1 MKEYL
6 QSVFKSYHEL
16 PQRVDKTHHIYQTV
30 VRKIPASL
38 KEQLKRSDFIYT
50 GSVGKGYV
58 TPHPWVSILNMNITR
73 STQRGL
79 YIVYLFRSD
88 MKGVYLT
95 LSQGVTQFQNMYQT
109 KKYEYLQQVST
120 YFQSEFK
127 EYDKDYLT
135 HVDLVAKKGTLGYG
149 YERSV
154 IFAKYYEA
162 DKLETYDFM
171 RDLDQLVYIYDDV
184 YHHMSH
190 QTYEKT
196 ILDIISSDSYTL
208 VADDAITQIEMV
220 LRENSSYPRTDQKT
234 IQLVEKQEA
243 KSPRLKRISDNT
255 PSKIDYLKK
264 ASQDAYTGLEGE
276 KLVLAYEADRL
287 RSLGLDEEA
296 SKVKW
301 ESEYNDVAGYD
312 IKSFDLNAKNQVIDL
327 YIEVKTTVS
336 KLDTDFY
343 ISKNEYETSHKYVS
357 KYAIYRIYD
366 ILNLTPKF
374 YIAKGAIEANF
385 YLEPS
390 TYKAT
395 YKWKVY

>member
-1 MKEYL
+1 
-6 QSVFKSYHEL
+6 
-16 PQRVDKTHHIYQTV
+16 
-30 VRKIPASL
+30 
-38 KEQLKRSDFIYT
+38 
-50 GSVGKGYV
+50 
-58 TPHPWVSILNMNITR
+58 
-73 STQRGL
+73 
-79 YIVYLFRSD
+79 

-95 LSQGVTQFQNMYQT
+95 LSQGVTQFETMYQS

-171 RDLDQLVYIYDDV
+171 RDLNQLVYIYDDV

-296 SKVKW
+296 SNVKW

-395 YKWKVY
+395 YKWKVQ